1 MAKAVRL
8 ADIADRLGVSV
19 VTVSKALSGQ
29 KGVGEELREKIITLA
44 DELGYRLPSAAEKVN
59 ANKGQSIG
67 ILIHEKHFSKYNS
80 FYLQMYQMLSV
91 ELSAA
96 GYFNLLELVRYDFEK
111 DLILPNLV
119 NEGNVSAVVLLGEFS
134 KEYCIFLRSKLS
146 VPIQYLD
153 FSDDSEEINSI
164 VSDSFYGG
172 YYLTNYLF
180 NKGHR
185 DIAFVGSVLKT
196 SSITDRYLGYLKSM
210 MEHGVPVNDKWV
222 IEDRDEK
229 TGIIF
234 SPEILQLPKEL
245 PTAFVCNCDLTA
257 GVLIKKL
264 EKDGYKVPEDFSVVG
279 YDNFIFPGTCDVEI
293 TTYEVDMPVM
303 VKKTV
308 EVLNKLMRNED
319 FSSKTQMITGHLV
332 EKNSVRELERRKKNG
347 R

>member
-1 MAKAVRL
+1 MAKTVKL
-8 ADIADRLGVSV
+8 ADIADKLGVSV

-29 KGVGEELREKIITLA
+29 KGVGDELREKIIALA
-44 DELGYRLPSAAEKVN
+44 DKMGYRLPSAAEKVN
-59 ANKGQSIG
+59 SNKGQSIG

-96 GYFNLLELVRYDFEK
+96 GYFNLLELIKYDSERE
-111 DLILPNLV
+111 LILPNLV

-134 KEYCIFLRSKLS
+134 KEYCSFLRSKLS
-146 VPIQYLD
+146 IPIQYLD
-153 FSDDSEEINSI
+153 FNDDNDEISSI
-164 VSDSFYGG
+164 VSDNFYGG

-180 NKGHR
+180 NKGHT
-185 DIAFVGSVLKT
+185 DIGFVGSVLKT

-210 MEHGVPVNDKWV
+210 MEHGKAINDKWI

-234 SPEILQLPKEL
+234 SPDKLKLPENL

-264 EKDGYKVPEDFSVVG
+264 EKNGYKVPEDFSVVG

-303 VKKTV
+303 IKRTV
-308 EVLNKLMRNED
+308 EVLDKLMRNEEV
-319 FSSKTQMITGHLV
+319 SSKKHIVTGHLV
-332 EKNSVRELERRKKNG
+332 EKGSVKALKK

>member
-1 MAKAVRL
+1 MAKTVKL

-29 KGVGEELREKIITLA
+29 KGVGSELRKKIIELA
-44 DELGYRLPSAAEKVN
+44 DELGYMLPSAADKVN
-59 ANKGQSIG
+59 VNKGKSIG

-91 ELSAA
+91 ELSAV
-96 GYFNLLELVRYDFEK
+96 GYFNLLEIVRYDFEK
-111 DLILPNLV
+111 ELVLPNLV
-119 NEGNVSAVVLLGEFS
+119 NEGNVSAVVLIGEFS
-134 KEYCIFLRSKLS
+134 REYCAFLRSKLS

-153 FSDDSEEINSI
+153 FNDDSEEICCI

-180 NKGHR
+180 DKGHT
-185 DIAFVGSVLKT
+185 DIGFVGSVLKT

-210 MEHGVPVNDKWV
+210 MEHGKPVKDKWI

-229 TGIIF
+229 TGIIYP
-234 SPEILQLPKEL
+234 PEKLELPDKL

-264 EKDGYKVPEDFSVVG
+264 EKEGFRVPEDFSVVG
-279 YDNFIFPGTCDVEI
+279 YDNFIFPGVCDVEI
-293 TTYEVDMPVM
+293 TTYEVDMPLM

-308 EVLNKLMRNED
+308 EILDKLMRNEEL
-319 FSSKTQMITGHLV
+319 SSKAHIVTGHLV
-332 EKNSVRELERRKKNG
+332 EKKSVRELKKEEKNG

>member
-1 MAKAVRL
+1 MGKAVKL
-8 ADIADRLGVSV
+8 ADIAEKLGVSV

-29 KGVGEELREKIITLA
+29 KGVGEELRAKIVALA
-44 DELGYRLPSAAEKVN
+44 DELGYRLPSAAEKIN
-59 ANKGQSIG
+59 TNKGQSIG

-91 ELSAA
+91 ELSSA
-96 GYFNLLELVRYDFEK
+96 GYFNLLELVQYDSEK
-111 DLILPNLV
+111 ELILPNLV
-119 NEGNVSAVVLLGEFS
+119 IEGNVSGVIFLGQFS
-134 KEYCIFLRSKLS
+134 REYCDFVRSKLT
-146 VPIQYLD
+146 VPVQYLD
-153 FSDDSEEINSI
+153 FNDNSEEVHSI
-164 VSDSFYGG
+164 VSDNFYGG

-180 NKGHR
+180 DNGHT

-210 MEHGVPVNDKWV
+210 MEHGKKINDKWI

-234 SPEILQLPKEL
+234 SPEVMQIPKKM

-264 EKDGYKVPEDFSVVG
+264 EKEGYKVPDDISVVG
-279 YDNFIFPGTCDVEI
+279 YDNFIFPGTCDIEI

-308 EVLNKLMRNED
+308 EILDKLIRNKEV
-319 FSSKTQMITGHLV
+319 SSKTHIVTGHLV
-332 EKNSVRELERRKKNG
+332 EKKSVKKLFTEF
-347 R
+347 